1 MIENTSSF
9 DEIRAQNVSRAL
21 KWHNGNLLDWSPLE
35 WAGAMCGE
43 AGEAANVAKKLK
55 RLDTKII
62 GGLDESDKSRLIQK
76 LADEIA
82 DVFLYLDLLAACY
95 DIDMELA
102 IRKKFNEV
110 SDRHEFS
117 ERL

>member
-1 MIENTSSF
+1 MFT
-9 DEIRAQNVSRAL
+9 EIRNQNVSRAL
-21 KWHNGNLLDWSPLE
+21 KWHKGDLLDWSPLE

-55 RLDTKII
+55 RIDNKIE
-62 GGLDESDKSRLIQK
+62 GGLDSSMKDVLIENLGK
-76 LADEIA
+76 EIA

-95 DIDMELA
+95 DIDMEKV
-102 IRKKFNEV
+102 IIDKFNEK
-110 SDRHEFS
+110 SIQHNFP